1 MKFPPVKMTYKI
13 QVPSHM
19 KIAFKFVV
27 TIQYESNNDRR
38 VDILCERGT
47 GVVDKKKKKKKN
59 LSSREGGLLLLCKMF
74 SQMCQYVA

>member
-19 KIAFKFVV
+19 KIAFKFLV

-38 VDILCERGT
+38 VDTLCECGT
-47 GVVDKKKKKKKN
+47 EVVDSKKNKKIN
-59 LSSREGGLLLLCKMF
+59 LSSGEGGLLLICKMF

>member
-38 VDILCERGT
+38 VDILCECGT
-47 GVVDKKKKKKKN
+47 EVVDKKKKKKKSQ
-59 LSSREGGLLLLCKMF
+59 LQGGWFAIVMQNV